1 MSKKINW
8 VKPYQLEGKGLHEC
22 DNPTKYARKLN
33 ELAVFMQL
41 SHHRLTSTEIRQLF
55 ELRYVGQAIKILRQ
69 QGFDIKQDLLQ
80 LGIWRFVWAYH
91 IPDTGVLN
99 LPDKLREIELS
110 GKVNINK
117 IVKDWI
123 DINLIIA
130 EIENNN

>member
-22 DNPTKYARKLN
+22 DKPTKYARKLN
-33 ELAVFMQL
+33 KLAVFMQL

-55 ELRYVGQAIKILRQ
+55 GLHYVGQAMKILSQ
-69 QGFDIKQDLLQ
+69 QGFDIKRNLLQ
-80 LGIWRFVWAYH
+80 LGIGRFVWAYH

-110 GKVNINK
+110 GKVNINTIIK
-117 IVKDWI
+117 NWI
-123 DINLIIA
+123 DNNLIIA

>member
-1 MSKKINW
+1 MSKQINW
-8 VKPYQLEGKGLHEC
+8 VKPVQLEGKGLHEC

-55 ELRYVGQAIKILRQ
+55 GLRYVGQAIKILQQ
-69 QGFDIKQDLLQ
+69 QGFDIKQTLLQ
-80 LGIWRFVWAYH
+80 LGNFRFVSAYR
-91 IPDTGVLN
+91 IPDTSVLN
-99 LPDKLREIELS
+99 LPDRLREIELS

-123 DINLIIA
+123 DTNLIIA

>member
-33 ELAVFMQL
+33 KLAVFMQL

-55 ELRYVGQAIKILRQ
+55 GLHYVGQAMKILSQ
-69 QGFDIKQDLLQ
+69 QGFDIKRNLLQ
-80 LGIWRFVWAYH
+80 LGIGRFVWAYH

-110 GKVNINK
+110 GKVNINTIIK
-117 IVKDWI
+117 NWI
-123 DINLIIA
+123 DNNLIIA

>member
-1 MSKKINW
+1 MSKKNNW

-22 DNPTKYARKLN
+22 DNPTKYARELN
-33 ELAVFMQL
+33 KLAVFMQL
-41 SHHRLTSTEIRQLF
+41 SHRRLTSTEIRQLF
-55 ELRYVGQAIKILRQ
+55 GLRYVGQAIKILSQ
-69 QGFDIKQDLLQ
+69 QGFDIKQNLLQ
-80 LGIWRFVWAYH
+80 LGNWRFAWAYH

-123 DINLIIA
+123 DTNLIIA

>member
-33 ELAVFMQL
+33 KLAVFMQL

-55 ELRYVGQAIKILRQ
+55 GLHYVGQAMKILSQ
-69 QGFDIKQDLLQ
+69 QGFDIKRNLLQ
-80 LGIWRFVWAYH
+80 LGIGRFVWAYH

-99 LPDKLREIELS
+99 LPDKSQRQYAYRVLTPAGE
-110 GKVNINK
+110 
-117 IVKDWI
+117 
-123 DINLIIA
+123 
-130 EIENNN
+130 